1 MADLA
6 LPRPAATGRPALL
19 AALLIVAALAL
30 FLHHLRA
37 LLPVSEWQQ
46 ALTAPDPADMRQML
60 AQYSLLPRVAV
71 GLLGGAALGLAGV
84 LFQQALRNPLA
95 EAGTLGVFAGAR
107 LALIA
112 ASLSAPALLDAGQE
126 AVALLG
132 SAAAMALILLLSW
145 RHKLAPIA
153 VILAGLVVTFYLDA
167 GSKMLVLFNH
177 QALTDLFVSQ
187 GGSLNQNS
195 WDVALT
201 LAPRLALAALA
212 GALMLR
218 PLTLL
223 DLDEDGARGLGLS
236 PAAARLAAIA
246 VAVLLSASV
255 AALIGPIGFIGLAG
269 PAIARLAGARRFR
282 DRLAWGPAVSAGLLA
297 LTDQLV
303 QFVDAAGSVP
313 TGAVT
318 ALLGA
323 PLLLW
328 LLRRLRPAAG
338 EARPD
343 RPAMSA
349 DHRRRHPW
357 PWVVGVLLVL
367 GLVVWA
373 ALALGRTPEG
383 WRWSLG
389 GEFDL
394 MLPWRMPRV
403 AAALGAGFM
412 LATAGVVLQRLT
424 GNAMAS
430 PELLGVSSGAALAL
444 ILAALIVPGLDR
456 LALTAVAGLGAL
468 AALLA
473 VLSLGRR
480 SAFSSEHMLLAGTA
494 LTTVAGAFM
503 IALLFSGDPRT
514 ALLLGWLSGSTYGV
528 SARDAAI
535 TCGLALAAA
544 LILPLAGRWLTILPL
559 GAATARALGVSLSRS
574 RVALLLLTSALT
586 AGATLTVG
594 PLSFVGLMAPH
605 MVRMLGLRRPTPQI
619 LAAGLLGAGLMV
631 LADWLGRTVA
641 FPWQV
646 PAGLVA
652 TFVGGTYFIWLMQ
665 RRRPA

>member
-6 LPRPAATGRPALL
+6 LSRPVATGRPALL
-19 AALLIVAALAL
+19 AALLIGAALAL

-37 LLPVSEWQQ
+37 LLPAAEWGQ
-46 ALTAPDPADMRQML
+46 ALTAPDPAEMRQML
-60 AQYSLLPRVAV
+60 AQYSLLPRLVV

-95 EAGTLGVFAGAR
+95 EPGTLGVFAGAK

-112 ASLSAPALLDAGQE
+112 ATLSVPSLLEAGQE

-187 GGSLNQNS
+187 GGSLNQNN
-195 WDVALT
+195 WDVALA
-201 LAPRLALAALA
+201 LAPRLALAGLA

-246 VAVLLSASV
+246 GAVLLSASV
-255 AALIGPIGFIGLAG
+255 AALLGPIGFIGLAG

-282 DRLAWGPAVSAGLLA
+282 DRLVWAPAVSAGLLA

-303 QFVDAAGSVP
+303 QFVDAASAVP

-318 ALLGA
+318 AILGA

-338 EARPD
+338 EARPS
-343 RPAMSA
+343 RPAA
-349 DHRRRHPW
+349 DDHRRRHPW
-357 PWVVGVLLVL
+357 PWIAGALLLL

-373 ALALGRTPEG
+373 ALALGRTAEG
-383 WRWSLG
+383 WQWSMG
-389 GEFDL
+389 GELDL
-394 MLPWRMPRV
+394 LLPWRAPRV

-444 ILAALIVPGLDR
+444 ILAAVAVPGLDR
-456 LALTAVAGLGAL
+456 LALTGVAGLGAL

-480 SAFSSEHMLLAGTA
+480 SAFSSEHMLLAGAA
-494 LTTVAGAFM
+494 LTTIAGAFM
-503 IALLFSGDPRT
+503 VALLFSGDPRT

-528 SARDAAI
+528 SVRDAAI

-559 GAATARALGVSLSRS
+559 GAATGRSLGLSLARS
-574 RVALLLLTSALT
+574 RAALLLLTAALT

-605 MVRMLGLRRPTPQI
+605 MVRMLGIRRPTPQI

>member
-6 LPRPAATGRPALL
+6 LSRPVATGRPALL
-19 AALLIVAALAL
+19 AALLIGAALAL

-37 LLPVSEWQQ
+37 LLPAAEWEQ
-46 ALTAPDPADMRQML
+46 ALTAPDPAEMRQML
-60 AQYSLLPRVAV
+60 AQYSLLPRLVV

-95 EAGTLGVFAGAR
+95 EPGTLGVFAGAK

-112 ASLSAPALLDAGQE
+112 ATLSVPSLLEAGQE

-132 SAAAMALILLLSW
+132 SVAAMALILLLSW

-187 GGSLNQNS
+187 GGSLNQNN
-195 WDVALT
+195 WDVALA
-201 LAPRLALAALA
+201 LAPRLALAGLA
-212 GALMLR
+212 GLLMLR

-255 AALIGPIGFIGLAG
+255 AALLGPIGFIGLAG

-282 DRLAWGPAVSAGLLA
+282 DRLVWAPAVSAGLLA

-303 QFVDAAGSVP
+303 QFVDAAGAVP

-318 ALLGA
+318 AILGA

-338 EARPD
+338 ESRPN
-343 RPAMSA
+343 RSA
-349 DHRRRHPW
+349 ADDHRRRHPW
-357 PWVVGVLLVL
+357 PWIAGALLLL
-367 GLVVWA
+367 GLIVWA

-383 WRWSLG
+383 WQWSMG

-394 MLPWRMPRV
+394 LLPWRAPRV

-444 ILAALIVPGLDR
+444 ILTAVAVPGLDR
-456 LALTAVAGLGAL
+456 LALTGVAGLGAL

-480 SAFSSEHMLLAGTA
+480 SAFSSEHMLLAGAA
-494 LTTVAGAFM
+494 LTTIASAFM
-503 IALLFSGDPRT
+503 VALLFSGDPRT

-528 SARDAAI
+528 SARNAAI

-559 GAATARALGVSLSRS
+559 GAATGRSLGLSLARS
-574 RVALLLLTSALT
+574 RAALLLLTAALT

-605 MVRMLGLRRPTPQI
+605 MVRMLGIRRPTPQI

-631 LADWLGRTVA
+631 LADWLGRTIA
-641 FPWQV
+641 SPWQV

>member
-1 MADLA
+1 MADIA
-6 LPRPAATGRPALL
+6 LPRPATAGRPALL
-19 AALLIVAALAL
+19 AALLIAAALGL
-30 FLHHLRA
+30 FLHHLTA
-37 LLPVSEWQQ
+37 LLSPADWAQ
-46 ALTAPDPADMRQML
+46 ALIAPDPTDMRQML
-60 AQYSLLPRVAV
+60 AQYSLLPRLVV

-95 EAGTLGVFAGAR
+95 EPGTLGVFAGAK

-112 ASLSAPALLDAGQE
+112 ATLSAPFLLEAGQE
-126 AVALLG
+126 VAALLGGVAAVALVL
-132 SAAAMALILLLSW
+132 ALSG
-145 RHKLAPIA
+145 RHRLAPIA
-153 VILAGLVVTFYLDA
+153 VILAGLVVSLYLDA
-167 GSKMLVLFNH
+167 AGKMLVLFNH
-177 QALTDLFVSQ
+177 QALTDLFVFQ
-187 GGSLNQNS
+187 GGSLNQND
-195 WDVALT
+195 WGVALA

-212 GALMLR
+212 SALMLR

-223 DLDEDGARGLGLS
+223 DLDEQGARGLGLS

-255 AALIGPIGFIGLAG
+255 AALVGPIGFIGLAG

-282 DRLAWGPAVSAGLLA
+282 DRLVWGAAVSAGLLA
-297 LTDQLV
+297 LTDQLL
-303 QFVDAAGSVP
+303 QFVEGAGAAP

-318 ALLGA
+318 AILGA

-328 LLRRLRPAAG
+328 LLRRLRPAG

-343 RPAMSA
+343 RAMWSA
-349 DHRRRHPW
+349 EHRRRHPW
-357 PWVVGVLLVL
+357 IWVAGILLLL
-367 GLVVWA
+367 GAIVWA

-383 WRWSLG
+383 WHWSTG
-389 GEFDL
+389 SDL
-394 MLPWRMPRV
+394 ELLLPWRAPRV

-412 LATAGVVLQRLT
+412 LAAAGVVLQRLT

-444 ILAALIVPGLDR
+444 IVAAVAVPGLDR
-456 LALTAVAGLGAL
+456 LALTAVAGVGAL

-494 LTTVAGAFM
+494 LTMIAASFM
-503 IALLFSGDPRT
+503 VALLFSGDPRT

-528 SARDAAI
+528 SGRDAVI

-559 GAATARALGVSLSRS
+559 GAATGRSLGLSLARS
-574 RVALLLLTSALT
+574 RAALLLLTALLT

-605 MVRMLGLRRPTPQI
+605 MVRMLGIRRPTPQI

-665 RRRPA
+665 RR

>member
-6 LPRPAATGRPALL
+6 LPRPAAAGRPALL
-19 AALLIVAALAL
+19 AAFLIGAALAL
-30 FLHHLRA
+30 FLHHLTE
-37 LLPVSEWQQ
+37 LLPPAEWAQ

-60 AQYSLLPRVAV
+60 AQYSLLPRLVV

-95 EAGTLGVFAGAR
+95 EPGTLGVFAGAK

-112 ASLSAPALLDAGQE
+112 ATLSVPSMLEAGQG

-132 SAAAMALILLLSW
+132 GIAAMALVLAMSG
-145 RHKLAPIA
+145 RHRLAPIA
-153 VILAGLVVTFYLDA
+153 VILAGLVVTLYLDA
-167 GSKMLVLFNH
+167 ASKMLVLFNH
-177 QALTDLFVSQ
+177 QALTDLFVFQ
-187 GGSLNQNS
+187 GGSLNQND
-195 WDVALT
+195 WGVALA
-201 LAPRLALAALA
+201 LAPRLTLAALA
-212 GALMLR
+212 SALMLR

-223 DLDEDGARGLGLS
+223 DLDEQGARGLGLS

-255 AALIGPIGFIGLAG
+255 AAQVGPIGFIGLAG

-282 DRLAWGPAVSAGLLA
+282 DRLVWGAAVSAGLLA
-297 LTDQLV
+297 LTDQLL
-303 QFVDAAGSVP
+303 QFVEGAGAAP

-318 ALLGA
+318 AILGA

-328 LLRRLRPAAG
+328 LLRRLRPTG
-338 EARPD
+338 EAQPD
-343 RPAMSA
+343 RPMWSA
-349 DHRRRHPW
+349 EHRRRHPW
-357 PWVVGVLLVL
+357 PWVLGAMLLL
-367 GLVVWA
+367 GLIAWA

-383 WRWSLG
+383 WHWSMG
-389 GEFDL
+389 GELDL
-394 MLPWRMPRV
+394 LLPWRAPRIT
-403 AAALGAGFM
+403 AALGAGFM

-444 ILAALIVPGLDR
+444 ILAAVVVPGLDR
-456 LALTAVAGLGAL
+456 LTLTGVAGIGAL

-480 SAFSSEHMLLAGTA
+480 SAFSPEHMLLAGTA
-494 LTTVAGAFM
+494 LTTIASAFM
-503 IALLFSGDPRT
+503 VGLLFSGDPRA

-535 TCGLALAAA
+535 TCGLATAAA
-544 LILPLAGRWLTILPL
+544 LVLPLAGRWLTILPL
-559 GAATARALGVSLSRS
+559 GAATSRS
-574 RVALLLLTSALT
+574 LGLSLARSRAALLLLTAVLT

-605 MVRMLGLRRPTPQI
+605 MVRMLGIRRPTPQI
-619 LAAGLLGAGLMV
+619 LAAGLAGAGLMV
-631 LADWLGRTVA
+631 LADWLGRTIA

-665 RRRPA
+665 RR